1 MPTMNNSYSQ
11 LTLFD
16 IESYSVNSQPES
28 DNLTTKRNASITVYL
43 TPVEKAELEKYA
55 TSAGKTL
62 TDTMREA
69 IKHWIQ
75 GRS

>member
-1 MPTMNNSYSQ
+1 MNNSYSQ

-43 TPVEKAELEKYA
+43 TPVEKAELEEYA

-62 TDTMREA
+62 SDTMREA
-69 IKHWIQ
+69 IRDWRQ

>member
-1 MPTMNNSYSQ
+1 MNTSYIQ
-11 LTLFD
+11 TTLFD
-16 IESYSVNSQPES
+16 LEPYSLNPQPES

-62 TDTMREA
+62 SDTMREA

>member
-1 MPTMNNSYSQ
+1 MNTSYIQ
-11 LTLFD
+11 TTLFD
-16 IESYSVNSQPES
+16 LESYSLNPQPES
-28 DNLTTKRNASITVYL
+28 HNATTKRTASITVYL

-62 TDTMREA
+62 SDTMREA

>member
-1 MPTMNNSYSQ
+1 MNTSYIQ
-11 LTLFD
+11 TTLFD
-16 IESYSVNSQPES
+16 LEPYSLNPQPES
-28 DNLTTKRNASITVYL
+28 DNLTTKRTASITVYL
-43 TPVEKAELEKYA
+43 TPVEKAQLEKYA

-62 TDTMREA
+62 SDTMRKA

>member
-1 MPTMNNSYSQ
+1 MNTSYIQ
-11 LTLFD
+11 TTLFD
-16 IESYSVNSQPES
+16 LEPYSLNPQPES

-55 TSAGKTL
+55 TSAGKTQS
-62 TDTMREA
+62 DTMREA

>member
-1 MPTMNNSYSQ
+1 MNTSYIQ
-11 LTLFD
+11 TTLFD
-16 IESYSVNSQPES
+16 LEPYSLNPQPES
-28 DNLTTKRNASITVYL
+28 DNLTTKRTASITVYL
-43 TPVEKAELEKYA
+43 TPVEKAQLEKYA

-62 TDTMREA
+62 SDTMREA

>member
-1 MPTMNNSYSQ
+1 MNTSYIQ
-11 LTLFD
+11 TTLFD
-16 IESYSVNSQPES
+16 LESYSLNPQPES
-28 DNLTTKRNASITVYL
+28 HNATTKRTASITVYL
-43 TPVEKAELEKYA
+43 TPVEKAQLEKYA

-62 TDTMREA
+62 SDTMREA